1 MSNISSD
8 AIFDLVK
15 IGAIPSE
22 FGQTLTTDIID
33 PATITQRRVRFTLSR
48 VAGFLHSKSKIT
60 LSVVPKT
67 NASAFYPLNIGVSQL
82 IKSAELLVG
91 NKTICSVEDYGTFHA
106 YQSQFITN
114 ENNKEREQYLSQRVI
129 NHAPVYEVGTADDP
143 FSAAKYG
150 LDLGLNATAAGGGV
164 GAQTFK
170 LQPFQLHD
178 ATSAETISEAPVY
191 SVYLDD
197 LFPFL
202 STNQLPAFMIDEEI
216 HIDITFQDETSTLAG
231 DGLKSRR
238 MCVASGED
246 ETVSYQIDTDECKLI
261 YDSISYDGEVMQK
274 YREQNKKLV
283 FQYVDYR
290 LAKRTG
296 LVENAPGD
304 ADYSNPFSD
313 LVFQIGGNGR
323 LVSKVFFALQNN
335 NNYKAET
342 LLNGDACCKAPPSGD
357 NLSVNLRYNDR
368 FEFNVDR
375 SNKALL
381 FTTTQQS
388 EGRVPMVSRDEY
400 QNQNVD
406 GLTTAT
412 LEGHPQNSHEQG
424 VRGNM
429 NWVALRLNKGERVNN
444 KGLELFY
451 KNPSL
456 AAHTYTLRVYLEL
469 LKVATIEDGK
479 MNCYFA

>member
-1 MSNISSD
+1 MSEISSD
-8 AIFDLVK
+8 AIPDLVK

-33 PATITQRRVRFTLSR
+33 PATISQRRVRFTLSR

-60 LSVVPKT
+60 LSVVPQT
-67 NASAFYPLNIGVSQL
+67 NASAYYPLNIGVSQL

-91 NKTICSVEDYGTFHA
+91 NKTICAIEDYGTFHA

-129 NHAPVYEVGTADDP
+129 NHSPVYEVGTADTP

-150 LDLGLNATAAGGGV
+150 LDLGLNATAAGGGT

-231 DGLKSRR
+231 DGIKSRR
-238 MCVASGED
+238 MCVANGED
-246 ETVSYQIDTDECKLI
+246 ETIAYQIDTNECKLI

-296 LVENAPGD
+296 DQTQFE
-304 ADYSNPFSD
+304 D
-313 LVFQIGGNGR
+313 LVFQLGGNGR
-323 LVSKVFFALQNN
+323 LVSKVMFAIQNN
-335 NNYKAET
+335 NNYKAES
-342 LLNGDACCKAPPSGD
+342 LLNGDACCKAPPATHD
-357 NLSVNLRYNDR
+357 LSVNLRYNDR
-368 FEFNVDR
+368 FEFSVDR

-412 LEGHPQNSHEQG
+412 LEGHAQNSHEVG

-429 NWVALRLNKGERVNN
+429 NWVAIRLNKGERVNN
-444 KGLELFY
+444 KGIELTY
-451 KNPSL
+451 KSPNLS
-456 AAHTYTLRVYLEL
+456 AHTHTLRVYLEL

>member
-1 MSNISSD
+1 MSQISSD
-8 AIFDLVK
+8 AIPDLVK

-22 FGQTLTTDIID
+22 YGQSLTTDIID
-33 PATITQRRVRFTLSR
+33 AATISQRRVRFTLSR
-48 VAGFLHSKSKIT
+48 VAGFLHSKSKVT
-60 LSVVPKT
+60 LSVVPQT
-67 NASAFYPLNIGVSQL
+67 NSSGYYPVNIGVSQL

-91 NKTICSVEDYGTFHA
+91 NKTICAVEDYATFHA

-114 ENNKEREQYLSQRVI
+114 ENNKEREQYLSQRLI
-129 NHAPVYEVGTADDP
+129 NHKSVYEVGASAGDNTP
-143 FSAAKYG
+143 FGAAKYG
-150 LDLGLNATAAGGGV
+150 LDIGLNPTAAGGGV

-170 LQPFQLHD
+170 LHPFQLHD
-178 ATSAETISEAPVY
+178 GSSAQTISEAPVY

-216 HIDITFQDETSTLAG
+216 HIDITFQDETSVLAA
-231 DGLKSRR
+231 DGIKSRR
-238 MCVASGED
+238 LCVANGED
-246 ETVSYQIDTDECKLI
+246 ETIAYQIDTNECKLI
-261 YDSISYDGEVMQK
+261 YDSISYDGEIMQK

-296 LVENAPGD
+296 DQTA
-304 ADYSNPFSD
+304 FSD

-323 LVSKVFFALQNN
+323 LVSKVMFALQNN
-335 NNYKAET
+335 NNYKAES
-342 LLNGDACCKAPPSGD
+342 LLNGDAACKAPPSGD

-368 FEFNVDR
+368 FEFAVDR

-388 EGRVPMVSRDEY
+388 EGRVPMISRDEY
-400 QNQNVD
+400 QNQNID
-406 GLTTAT
+406 GLTTTT
-412 LEGHPQNSHEQG
+412 LEGHAQNSHELG
-424 VRGNM
+424 LRGNM

-444 KGLELFY
+444 KGLELIY

-456 AAHTYTLRVYLEL
+456 SAHTYTLRVYLEL